1 MVVLREVSTCFTI
14 LVVVL
19 GVHMFHHLGG
29 GLKRGV
35 HMFHHL
41 GDGLKRG
48 VHMFHH
54 LGGGLKRGVHMFHH
68 LGGGRGVHMFH
79 HLGGGLKRSVHMFH
93 RLGGGLKRMS
103 RCIGTSWTERNA
115 DFSATVYSIL
125 YVVQR
130 CCSGSKYSS
139 DKCSTLLL
147 IGAFLSRPT
156 ATKNVHLIPL
166 MTPRGKDIH
175 LNYYWW
181 P

>member
-1 MVVLREVSTCFTI
+1 MVIVLKEVSTCFTI
-14 LVVVL
+14 LVYD
-19 GVHMFHHLGG
+19 LGG
-29 GLKRGV
+29 GLKRSI
-35 HMFHHL
+35 
-41 GDGLKRG
+41 
-48 VHMFHH
+48 HMFHH

-68 LGGGRGVHMFH
+68 LGGGLKRSVHMFH
-79 HLGGGLKRSVHMFH
+79 HLGGGLNRGVHMFH

-130 CCSGSKYSS
+130 CYCGNKYSS

-156 ATKNVHLIPL
+156 ATKDIHLIPL
-166 MTPRGKDIH
+166 MTPRDRDIH